1 MLKLIARMSKFF
13 AILLIGFDP
22 FCLLIILM
30 VFNKIIFTSISKFS
44 RYSKIVLSVYQL
56 SQYFLG
62 QFFCEIKR
70 EYKSQFKIQIG
81 LYARRFSCSKY
92 LEVLPIER
100 RWRSFSFG
108 ESVLFT
114 SCFDHKAKRDSSWQS
129 CICNLRRDPPSLLKA
144 RLVVDTMMS
153 G

>member
-1 MLKLIARMSKFF
+1 MLECQNFLQYCSLDLIQFVSSLFWWFSTKLFSHLYLNFLDTAKSFF
-13 AILLIGFDP
+13 PCI
-22 FCLLIILM
+22 
-30 VFNKIIFTSISKFS
+30 K
-44 RYSKIVLSVYQL
+44 L

-81 LYARRFSCSKY
+81 LFTRRFSCSKY